1 MKQQRTLLFLSAG
14 HLFTDFNQG
23 ALPAI
28 LPFLISEHGLSYTAA
43 AGLVFASTFASSIV
57 QPLFGHLADRFAK
70 PWLMPLGILLAGLGI
85 ALTGITA
92 NYWLI
97 FAAVTVSGI
106 GVAAFHPEGARLANR
121 VSGEKKGAGVS
132 IFSVGGSAGFALGP
146 LVTTGALLVWGLKGT
161 VVLIIPIALTAYL
174 LVRELKKLDH
184 YQSGKPKPAADPG
197 AIRPVD
203 EWGPFSRLTV
213 VVFCRSAILYALNTF
228 IPLFWIYNLGQSK
241 AAGGTALTI
250 MFALGAA
257 GTLIGGRLGDR
268 FGYPAT
274 IRVGFCLLL
283 PVLFAFT
290 AATDVKLATLLLI
303 PLGFALFAPMS
314 PMIVLGQKYLPN
326 RMGLASGVTLGLAVS
341 VGGITTPVLGW
352 LADNYG
358 LTQALTVVAYIPL
371 VAALTAFT
379 LPSARADARKSAQL
393 QTTPK

>member
-1 MKQQRTLLFLSAG
+1 MKQRTLLFLSAG

-28 LPFLISEHGLSYTAA
+28 LPFLISERGLSYTAA

-70 PWLMPLGILLAGLGI
+70 PWLMPLGVLLAGLGI
-85 ALTGITA
+85 ALTGITDD
-92 NYWLI
+92 YWLL

-146 LVTTGALLVWGLKGT
+146 LVTTGVLLLWGLKGT
-161 VVLIIPIALTAYL
+161 VVLIIPIAVTAIA

-184 YQSGKPKPAADPG
+184 YQSGKPKPAADPS
-197 AIRPVD
+197 AVRPAD

-250 MFALGAA
+250 LFTLGAV

-268 FGYPAT
+268 FGYPRT
-274 IRVGFCLLL
+274 IRVGFCLLI
-283 PVLFAFT
+283 PVMFAFT
-290 AATDVKLATLLLI
+290 AAADVALATLLLL

-352 LADNYG
+352 LADHYG
-358 LTQALTVVAYIPL
+358 LAQALTVVAYIPII
-371 VAALTAFT
+371 AALTAFT
-379 LPSARADARKSAQL
+379 LPTAGSDARQSA
-393 QTTPK
+393 KA